1 MDLIRF
7 PSSAPDT
14 DPFPWVSNFLSEIW
28 KVLKV
33 ETWVYS
39 RERVGVF
46 KKRRR
51 EGDLNPGK
59 NLYRKCKTVWIV
71 KVGES
76 YKKKKFLNQE
86 RIFGGRNMT
95 LLAPEHRGEH
105 FSCVWR
111 QRICIRSH
119 NFFGWNNWTGAWSA
133 WVKLLSTPSLCQRLK
148 TRRELTA
155 R

>member
-33 ETWVYS
+33 ETWIYS

-46 KKRRR
+46 NKRRR

-59 NLYRKCKTVWIV
+59 NLYRKCKTFWIV

-76 YKKKKFLNQE
+76 YKEKIKKIFFYQAMAVDDVVFGDLGRVPIPVHFKLN
-86 RIFGGRNMT
+86 
-95 LLAPEHRGEH
+95 
-105 FSCVWR
+105 
-111 QRICIRSH
+111 
-119 NFFGWNNWTGAWSA
+119 
-133 WVKLLSTPSLCQRLK
+133 KLKLSPSQ
-148 TRRELTA
+148 
-155 R
+155 